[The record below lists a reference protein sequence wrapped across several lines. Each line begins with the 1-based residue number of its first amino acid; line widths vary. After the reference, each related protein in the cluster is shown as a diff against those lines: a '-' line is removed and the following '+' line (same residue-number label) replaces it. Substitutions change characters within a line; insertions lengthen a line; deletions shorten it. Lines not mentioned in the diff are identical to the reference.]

1 VSLLSMFQ
9 RVCNEVGLPEPT
21 LIVSSTDRQVKQLL
35 ATTYRVGNDIKGSDW
50 NKLQREASITL
61 VDGQESYALPADFD
75 VELSE
80 TEWDSTNDWPLIGPL
95 SPSEWQALKNN
106 TISSSEF
113 ERKFRIKGTA
123 LKTLYIDPIP
133 DSNNA
138 GDVLLFEYLSQNWI
152 RPKTWTASTVFTA
165 GSYCFYDG
173 VYFSTVA
180 GGTTGATPPTTLALN
195 DGGITWVEFTG
206 VYSFTADT
214 DEFIL
219 DEDLVGLGV
228 QWNYLASKGLPYVH
242 LQQKYNQD
250 ISSLMAQSA
259 GTETI
264 SLVPR
269 YGLFSNGYRN
279 YRIIP

>member
-21 LIVSSTDRQVKQLL
+21 LVVTSTDRQVKQLL
-35 ATTYRVGNDIKGSDW
+35 ATTYRVGNDVKSADW
-50 NKLQREASITL
+50 NKLEREATITL
-61 VDGQESYALPADFD
+61 VDGQENYALPADYD

-123 LKTLYIDPIP
+123 LKTFYIDPIP
-133 DSNNA
+133 DSTNA

-152 RPKTWTASTVFTA
+152 RPKTWTTGAVFTA

-180 GGTTGATPPTTLALN
+180 GGTTGATAPTALALN
-195 DGGITWVEFTG
+195 DGGVTWVVSTA

-219 DEDLVGLGV
+219 DEDLIGLGV
-228 QWNYLASKGLPYVH
+228 QWNYLASKGLPYAH
-242 LQQKYNQD
+242 LEKKYNND
-250 ISSLMAQSA
+250 IAFLMAQNA

-264 SLVPR
+264 SLVPKH
-269 YGLFSNGYRN
+269 GLFSNGYRN
-279 YRIIP
+279 YRVIP